1 LVECCEQAGV
11 LVLWTS
17 LLNCTRSVRS
27 QTGTKEEKGLLLLR
41 VLLSFFSNRA
51 YKYLPPSH
59 ALLRLRSTKE
69 DVGQL
74 FNKAGQA
81 PSPRT
86 TRRYAKALVENH
98 EKSISDWICEDLEYL
113 PGFGDRRL
121 FSSHDQPPTSR
132 SSSFGGPTQQH
143 DTAESWISTI
153 GGSHVSQSACDGSGS
168 DQ

>member
-1 LVECCEQAGV
+1 MVKKLHRYCTAEYTARNRSGGPVDLVDCCEQAGV

-27 QTGTKEEKGLLLLR
+27 QTGTKQEKGLLLLR
-41 VLLSFFSNRA
+41 ALLSFFSNQA
-51 YKYLPPSH
+51 YKYLPPTH

-86 TRRYAKALVENH
+86 IRRYAKALVENH
-98 EKSISDWICEDLEYL
+98 EKSISEWICEDLDTSLVLVIDDYSQVMISRL
-113 PGFGDRRL
+113 PAEAQFRRP
-121 FSSHDQPPTSR
+121 ST
-132 SSSFGGPTQQH
+132 
-143 DTAESWISTI
+143 TA
-153 GGSHVSQSACDGSGS
+153 
-168 DQ
+168 